1 MSYLLGENVN
11 LGVGIETT
19 RGTAIAPT
27 HWIAARTPAGI
38 SPVVEKTAIRET
50 RGTRFGSVGYE
61 ITHKRAEGDL
71 EFNVRNA
78 SIGYILKSL
87 LGNVTSAVK
96 VGETAVYK
104 HLFSVLTSNP
114 SNPSLTLALSQP
126 NFTDYEYALALV
138 SKLELMTP
146 SDDVVQGTASFIA
159 ATEAVKSPSY
169 TPAFTS
175 DDHLFRNHD
184 VQIKVAANV
193 AGLATATRI
202 CAKDFKMEIS
212 NNAKPQH
219 CISLISPDDILGMT
233 YEITGNVKMDYS
245 GAINHD
251 RYTNNTTYAMQI
263 SMKNT
268 SVNIGAASNPE
279 IIITLA
285 NVTVSDYKVDRPI
298 DDIVTEEVG
307 FSCNYSLADNSAI
320 TVEVINEVPAY

>member
-1 MSYLLGENVN
+1 MRYLLGESVN
-11 LGVGIETT
+11 LGVGVEAT
-19 RGTAIAPT
+19 RGTAVAPA
-27 HWIAARTPAGI
+27 HWIPARTPTGV
-38 SPVVEKTAIRET
+38 SPIVEKTAIRET
-50 RGTRFGSVGYE
+50 RGTRFGSSGYE
-61 ITHKRAEGDL
+61 ITHTRAEGDL

-78 SIGYILKSL
+78 SIGYLLKSL
-87 LGNVTSAVK
+87 LGSVTSAVK
-96 VGETAVYK
+96 AGETTVFK
-104 HLFSVLTSNP
+104 HIFNVLTNSP
-114 SNPSLTLALSQP
+114 SNQSLTLALSQP
-126 NFTDYEYALALV
+126 GFQDYEYALALV
-138 SKLELMTP
+138 SEMEISTP
-146 SDDVVQGTASFIA
+146 SDDVVQATASFVA
-159 ATEAVKSPSY
+159 ATEAPKTPSY

-193 AGLATATRI
+193 AGLASATRI
-202 CAKDFKMEIS
+202 CAKDFKMKIS

-219 CISLISPDDILGMT
+219 CISLIAPDDILGMT

-251 RYTNNTTYAMQI
+251 RYTNNTTYAMEI

-268 SVNIGAASNPE
+268 SVSIGVASNPE
-279 IIITLA
+279 IVITLP

-320 TVEVINEVPAY
+320 TVAVVNEVATY